1 MSTSFE
7 RTPFMSATA
16 PSIARG
22 RPKSIEKR
30 RKIREAAIK
39 LFLDRGFDGA
49 SMDEIAERA
58 GVSKQTVYSHFN
70 NKEDLFSAC
79 ICEKCVSYE
88 LSNEFVDLT
97 TPVDEMLRQIGH
109 KFSRLLLSDDAVR
122 VKRLLC
128 ASAEQ
133 SPQLSEIF
141 YRAGPVHM
149 IGMLTQYLAAQTE
162 RGELCIDEPRAAACQ
177 LLYMIHGE
185 AHFCRMLNVSSGPD
199 LNTVP
204 RYVDSCVD
212 MFLRAYRAQP
222 AVGDG

>member
-1 MSTSFE
+1 MSFE
-7 RTPFMSATA
+7 RSPLMPTATA
-16 PSIARG
+16 PSITRG
-22 RPKSIEKR
+22 RPKSVEKR
-30 RKIREAAIK
+30 RKIREAAVK
-39 LFLDRGFDGA
+39 LFLDKGFDGA
-49 SMDEIAERA
+49 SMDEIAEQA

-70 NKEDLFSAC
+70 NKEELFSAC

-88 LSNEFVDLT
+88 LSSEFVDLT
-97 TPVDEMLRQIGH
+97 TPVDEMLREIGH
-109 KFSRLLLSDDAVR
+109 KFSRMLLSDDAVR

-149 IGMLTQYLAAQTE
+149 IDMLTHYLASQASA
-162 RGELCIDEPRAAACQ
+162 GKLSIDDPRAAACQ

-185 AHFCRMLNVSSGPD
+185 AHFCRMLNVASGPD
-199 LNTVP
+199 LESVP

-212 MFLRAYRAQP
+212 MFLRAYGR
-222 AVGDG
+222 G